1 MTNEQALKLI
11 NEHHLHIEYE
21 TTQTV
26 DAAKLFNNPDNISD
40 ALDKSTLK
48 TNLTLVTPEGFILAS
63 GGMKEIKEALQSRL

>member
-11 NEHHLHIEYE
+11 NEHHLRIEYE
-21 TTQTV
+21 TTQTIN
-26 DAAKLFNNPDNISD
+26 AAKLFNDPDNVSD

-48 TNLTLVTPEGFILAS
+48 SHLILTAPEGFILAS